1 MIQRFTGTIEM
12 NKGLILTALILGGA
26 AMLWITWGGDDD
38 PVRRNGSGTRDGTTI
53 TVTEARPAIEVVRI
67 DAVGSAEALKS
78 ITLFPASSGEV
89 VEVNF
94 TSGDRVESGQ
104 VLLELDARDARLALE
119 LAEAQLDDANRT
131 LARYNRAGP
140 GAAFTPTQLDAA
152 QIAVATARIARDRAQ
167 IALDDR
173 TVIAPFSGT
182 VGLSEINPG
191 DRITT
196 TTPITTLDDRSSL
209 LVRFEVPEAF
219 LGQLSPG
226 TEVDLTPWTS
236 SAESAVAR
244 VADLD
249 SRVDQT
255 TRTFTVRAVL
265 ENSGDRWRPGMGFQ
279 VRLDLV
285 GRSYLQV
292 PELALQWGAN
302 GAYIW
307 TVDGESKARR
317 TPVTLIQRKDGIVLI
332 DGDIDVGQRVVLEGV
347 QKMADGRVVE
357 VVDPDLMDAR
367 DAVQARLESG
377 L

>member
-1 MIQRFTGTIEM
+1 M
-12 NKGLILTALILGGA
+12 
-26 AMLWITWGGDDD
+26 
-38 PVRRNGSGTRDGTTI
+38 
-53 TVTEARPAIEVVRI
+53 
-67 DAVGSAEALKS
+67 
-78 ITLFPASSGEV
+78 
-89 VEVNF
+89 
-94 TSGDRVESGQ
+94 
-104 VLLELDARDARLALE
+104 
-119 LAEAQLDDANRT
+119 
-131 LARYNRAGP
+131 
-140 GAAFTPTQLDAA
+140 
-152 QIAVATARIARDRAQ
+152 
-167 IALDDR
+167 
-173 TVIAPFSGT
+173 
-182 VGLSEINPG
+182 
-191 DRITT
+191 
-196 TTPITTLDDRSSL
+196 
-209 LVRFEVPEAF
+209 
-219 LGQLSPG
+219 
-226 TEVDLTPWTS
+226 TPWTS
-236 SAESAVAR
+236 SAEAAVAR

-317 TPVTLIQRKDGIVLI
+317 TPVRLIQRKDGTVLI

-367 DAVQARLESG
+367 DTVQARLESG

>member
-1 MIQRFTGTIEM
+1 M
-12 NKGLILTALILGGA
+12 NKGLILSALILGGA
-26 AMLWITWGGDDD
+26 VMLWITWGGDDD
-38 PVRRNGSGTRDGTTI
+38 ATVRNGNSGRDGTTI
-53 TVTEARPAIEVVRI
+53 TVTEARPAIEVVRV

-89 VEVNF
+89 VSVNF

-119 LAEAQLDDANRT
+119 LAEAQLADANRT
-131 LARYNRAGP
+131 LARYDRAGP

-152 QIAVATARIARDRAQ
+152 QIAVSEARIARDRAQ
-167 IALDDR
+167 VALDDR
-173 TVIAPFSGT
+173 TVVAPFSGT
-182 VGLSEINPG
+182 VGLGEIYPG

-236 SAESAVAR
+236 SAEAAVAR

-317 TPVTLIQRKDGIVLI
+317 TPVRLIQRKDGTVLI

-367 DAVQARLESG
+367 DTVQARLESG